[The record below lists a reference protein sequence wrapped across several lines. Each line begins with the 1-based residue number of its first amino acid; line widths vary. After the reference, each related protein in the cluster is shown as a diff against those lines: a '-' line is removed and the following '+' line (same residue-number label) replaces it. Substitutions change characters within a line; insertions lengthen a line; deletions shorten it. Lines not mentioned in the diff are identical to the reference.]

1 MCRHLAHC
9 CPAST
14 IPGST
19 MPATNG
25 RTQRSKFRGKAII
38 YTENGCLQSS
48 ASLRR
53 TNCPKLGPEKKTC
66 AISSDLTFTDGAQQQ
81 HVLSL
86 AFSPPLLFP
95 SPSWTKHSRSSGM
108 AELEEEDPFTLRA
121 YIQTLTRI
129 SKPHFEEK
137 GSKIEDWVR
146 QRTDVDHKTQF

>member
-1 MCRHLAHC
+1 MVRSSNMC
-9 CPAST
+9 S
-14 IPGST
+14 
-19 MPATNG
+19 
-25 RTQRSKFRGKAII
+25 RT
-38 YTENGCLQSS
+38 
-48 ASLRR
+48 
-53 TNCPKLGPEKKTC
+53 
-66 AISSDLTFTDGAQQQ
+66 
-81 HVLSL
+81 

-121 YIQTLTRI
+121 YIQTLTRV